1 MTTDA
6 PSPKILVTGA
16 GGFIAKHL
24 VPMLRSERRHL
35 VLASRTRPEV
45 ARSGDD
51 DQTRWLHVD
60 LCEAGAVEKLFCA
73 ERPAVVLHLAGS
85 RCRRPVPERFSDCI
99 AINVL
104 ATTRVL
110 EAAARWGAQRVVMLG
125 SAEEY
130 GPQPGPHRENLAM
143 LPQTAYG
150 ISKAAATRLATTMH
164 DQAGVPVV
172 VLRPYSVYGPGQPL
186 DMFVAEAVDCAVRGR
201 SFRMT
206 RGEQRRD
213 LVYVEDV
220 VGAIVAA
227 ATVPDVE
234 GRVFNVG
241 SGTAHRLLDVAGLIW
256 RLADARGELLVGAR
270 EPGPGE
276 LIDTWA
282 DVSAAR
288 STLRWMP
295 RVDLEQG
302 LARTIAAART
312 ALARGESVCAS

>member
-1 MTTDA
+1 MTADV

-24 VPMLRSERRHL
+24 VPVLRSERRQL
-35 VLASRTRPEV
+35 VLASRTCPEV
-45 ARSGDD
+45 AGSGEGRI
-51 DQTRWLHVD
+51 RWLHVD
-60 LCEAGAVEKLFCA
+60 LCEPRAAEKLFCD
-73 ERPAVVLHLAGS
+73 ERPTVVLHLAGS
-85 RCRRPVPERFSDCI
+85 RCRHPVPERFSDCI

-110 EAAARWGAQRVVMLG
+110 EAAARWGVQRVVMLG

-130 GPQPGPHRENLAM
+130 GPQPGPHREELAT
-143 LPQTAYG
+143 LPQTVYG

-164 DQAGVPVV
+164 EQAGMPVV
-172 VLRPYSVYGPGQPL
+172 VLRPYSVYGPAQPL

-201 SFRMT
+201 AFRMT

-213 LVYVEDV
+213 LIYVDDV
-220 VGAIVAA
+220 VRAIMAA
-227 ATVPDVE
+227 ASAPDVE
-234 GRVFNVG
+234 GRVFNIG
-241 SGTAHRLLDVAGLIW
+241 SGTAHRLVDVARLIW

-270 EPGPGE
+270 QPGPGE

-282 DVSAAR
+282 DVSAAGPA
-288 STLRWMP
+288 LRWAP
-295 RVDLEQG
+295 RVNLEQG

-312 ALARGESVCAS
+312 ALSGEKSICVP